1 MSQRSSSLLL
11 NFWNNIGVLFNC
23 VPGIKPATPWNLI
36 TLVRN
41 CDVRLKLYLSKKK
54 KTYKMLQFRR
64 LVFTPRARCFFGLAL
79 IVLGYLLYVFSSVNI
94 RCQ

>member
-1 MSQRSSSLLL
+1 MSQHSFSLLL

-54 KTYKMLQFRR
+54 KTKKKHIKCY
-64 LVFTPRARCFFGLAL
+64 
-79 IVLGYLLYVFSSVNI
+79 S
-94 RCQ
+94 